1 MLKRLTDGEQISIKM
16 CTACATRL
24 DLCTSA
30 LGTATTTEVSTQRTS
45 LTTPH
50 SRSSINGLIA
60 VSPEATFVPPSQ
72 TDSDFRPILPTADQV
87 LCCKRQGLLF
97 VPVALFVLF
106 LHSLSLMKPASLSR
120 CYSLSPPSH
129 FPSDR
134 KIICLLT
141 FHQE

>member
-72 TDSDFRPILPTADQV
+72 TDSDFRSILPTADQV
-87 LCCKRQGLLF
+87 FCVVNDRVCCL
-97 VPVALFVLF
+97 
-106 LHSLSLMKPASLSR
+106 
-120 CYSLSPPSH
+120 
-129 FPSDR
+129 FPSPSLYCSCTVYR
-134 KIICLLT
+134 
-141 FHQE
+141 